1 MNGNSNTNKKVSIRL
16 TGGHSFSVAT
26 PTQKI
31 DEVELL
37 TSRTLLVPEQFYAA
51 EGAKSAFAASG
62 MPIEADEQV
71 LPIRTDKGMMALVA
85 ITTAEQEALSAAFGD
100 EVRYTTPLLH
110 PVGNIEPTVWICDTE
125 DLIYIKVYD
134 PKLQAAEVIS
144 VQSSADRDYL
154 LTMLAESCDTSRYTV
169 RLNLRSENK
178 QLLRHYKKLFKR
190 LQCE

>member
-1 MNGNSNTNKKVSIRL
+1 MNGSSNTTNKVSIRL

-26 PTQKI
+26 PTQKV

-37 TSRTLLVPEQFYAA
+37 TSRTLLVPEPFYAA

-62 MPIEADEQV
+62 MPIEADDQV

-85 ITTAEQEALSAAFGD
+85 LTSAEQEALSAAFGD

-134 PKLQAAEVIS
+134 PKLQAAEVVAIENE
-144 VQSSADRDYL
+144 ADREYL
-154 LTMLAESCDTSRYTV
+154 LSCLIEACDPKRYTV
-169 RLNLRSENK
+169 RLNLRSKNK
-178 QLLRHYKKLFKR
+178 QLLRHYKNLFKR

>member
-1 MNGNSNTNKKVSIRL
+1 MNGSSNTTNKVSIRL

-26 PTQKI
+26 PTQKV

-62 MPIEADEQV
+62 MPIEADDQV
-71 LPIRTDKGMMALVA
+71 LPIRTDKGMMALIA
-85 ITTAEQEALSAAFGD
+85 LTSAEQEALSAAFGD

-125 DLIYIKVYD
+125 ELIYIKVYD
-134 PKLQAAEVIS
+134 PKLQAAEVVAIENE
-144 VQSSADRDYL
+144 ADREYL
-154 LTMLAESCDTSRYTV
+154 LSRLIEACDPKRYTV
-169 RLNLRSENK
+169 RLNLRSKNK
-178 QLLRHYKKLFKR
+178 QLLRHYKNLFKR

>member
-1 MNGNSNTNKKVSIRL
+1 MNGSSNTTNKVSIRL

-26 PTQKI
+26 PTQKV

-62 MPIEADEQV
+62 MPIEADDQV

-85 ITTAEQEALSAAFGD
+85 LTSAEQEALSAAFGD

-134 PKLQAAEVIS
+134 PKLQAAEVVAIENE
-144 VQSSADRDYL
+144 ADREYL
-154 LTMLAESCDTSRYTV
+154 LSRLIEACDPKRYTV
-169 RLNLRSENK
+169 RLNLRSKNK
-178 QLLRHYKKLFKR
+178 QLLRHYKNLFKR

>member
-1 MNGNSNTNKKVSIRL
+1 MNGSSNTTNKVSIRL

-26 PTQKI
+26 PTQKV

-62 MPIEADEQV
+62 MPIEADDQV

-85 ITTAEQEALSAAFGD
+85 LTSAEQEALSAAFGD

-110 PVGNIEPTVWICDTE
+110 PVGNIEPTVWICDTK

-134 PKLQAAEVIS
+134 PKLQAAEVVAIENE
-144 VQSSADRDYL
+144 ADREYL
-154 LTMLAESCDTSRYTV
+154 LSRLIEACDPKRYTV
-169 RLNLRSENK
+169 RLNLRSKNK

>member
-1 MNGNSNTNKKVSIRL
+1 MNGSSNTTNKVSIRL

-26 PTQKI
+26 PTQKV

-62 MPIEADEQV
+62 MPIAADDQV
-71 LPIRTDKGMMALVA
+71 LLIRTDKGMMALVA
-85 ITTAEQEALSAAFGD
+85 LTTAEQEALSAAFGD

-134 PKLQAAEVIS
+134 PKLQAAEVVAIENE
-144 VQSSADRDYL
+144 ADREYL
-154 LTMLAESCDTSRYTV
+154 LSRLIEACDPKRYIV
-169 RLNLRSENK
+169 RLNLRSKNK
-178 QLLRHYKKLFKR
+178 QLLRHYKNLFKR

>member
-1 MNGNSNTNKKVSIRL
+1 MNGSSNTTNKVSIRL

-26 PTQKI
+26 PTQRV

-62 MPIEADEQV
+62 MPIEADDQV
-71 LPIRTDKGMMALVA
+71 LPIRTDKGMMVLIAL
-85 ITTAEQEALSAAFGD
+85 TSAEQEALSAAFGD

-134 PKLQAAEVIS
+134 PKLQAAEVVAIENE
-144 VQSSADRDYL
+144 ADREYL
-154 LTMLAESCDTSRYTV
+154 LSRLIEACDPKRYTV
-169 RLNLRSENK
+169 RLNLRSKNK
-178 QLLRHYKKLFKR
+178 QLLRHYKNLFKR

>member
-1 MNGNSNTNKKVSIRL
+1 MNGSSNTTNKVSIRL

-26 PTQKI
+26 PTQKV

-62 MPIEADEQV
+62 MPIEADDQV

-85 ITTAEQEALSAAFGD
+85 LTSAEQEALSAAFGD

-134 PKLQAAEVIS
+134 PKLQAAEVVAIENE
-144 VQSSADRDYL
+144 ADREYL
-154 LTMLAESCDTSRYTV
+154 LSRLIEACDPKRYTV
-169 RLNLRSENK
+169 RLNLRSKNK

>member
-1 MNGNSNTNKKVSIRL
+1 MSIRL

-26 PTQKI
+26 PTQKV

-62 MPIEADEQV
+62 MPIEADDQV

-85 ITTAEQEALSAAFGD
+85 LTSAEQEALSAAFGD

-134 PKLQAAEVIS
+134 PKLQAAEVVAIENE
-144 VQSSADRDYL
+144 ADREYL
-154 LTMLAESCDTSRYTV
+154 LSRLIEACDPKRYTV
-169 RLNLRSENK
+169 RLNLRSKNK
-178 QLLRHYKKLFKR
+178 QLLRHYKNLFKR

>member
-1 MNGNSNTNKKVSIRL
+1 MNGSSNTTNKVSIRL

-26 PTQKI
+26 PTQKV

-62 MPIEADEQV
+62 MPIEADDQV

-85 ITTAEQEALSAAFGD
+85 LTSAEQEALSAAFGD

-110 PVGNIEPTVWICDTE
+110 PVGNIEPTIWICDTE

-134 PKLQAAEVIS
+134 PKLQAAEVVAIENE
-144 VQSSADRDYL
+144 ADREYL
-154 LTMLAESCDTSRYTV
+154 LSRLIEACDPKRYTV
-169 RLNLRSENK
+169 RLNLRSKNK
-178 QLLRHYKKLFKR
+178 QLLRHYKNLFKR

>member
-1 MNGNSNTNKKVSIRL
+1 MNGSSNTTNKVSIRL

-26 PTQKI
+26 PTQKV

-37 TSRTLLVPEQFYAA
+37 TSRTLFVPEQFYAA

-62 MPIEADEQV
+62 MPIEADDQV

-85 ITTAEQEALSAAFGD
+85 LTSAEQEALSAAFGE

-134 PKLQAAEVIS
+134 PKLQAAEVVAIDNE
-144 VQSSADRDYL
+144 ADREYL
-154 LTMLAESCDTSRYTV
+154 LSRLIEACDPKRYTV
-169 RLNLRSENK
+169 RLNLRSKNK
-178 QLLRHYKKLFKR
+178 QLLRHYKNLFKR

>member
-1 MNGNSNTNKKVSIRL
+1 MNGSSNTTNKVSIRL

-26 PTQKI
+26 PTQKV

-62 MPIEADEQV
+62 MPIEADDQV

-85 ITTAEQEALSAAFGD
+85 LTTAEQEALSAAFGD

-134 PKLQAAEVIS
+134 PKLQAAEVVAIENE
-144 VQSSADRDYL
+144 ADREYL
-154 LTMLAESCDTSRYTV
+154 LSRLIEACDPKRYTV
-169 RLNLRSENK
+169 RLNLRSKNK
-178 QLLRHYKKLFKR
+178 QLLRHYKNLFKR

>member
-1 MNGNSNTNKKVSIRL
+1 MNGSSNTTNKVSIRL

-26 PTQKI
+26 PTQKV

-62 MPIEADEQV
+62 MPIEADDQV

-85 ITTAEQEALSAAFGD
+85 LTSAEQEALSAAFGD

-134 PKLQAAEVIS
+134 PKLQAAEVVAIENES
-144 VQSSADRDYL
+144 DREYL
-154 LTMLAESCDTSRYTV
+154 LSRLIEACDPKRYTV
-169 RLNLRSENK
+169 RLNLRSKNK
-178 QLLRHYKKLFKR
+178 QLLRHYKNLFKR

>member
-1 MNGNSNTNKKVSIRL
+1 MNGSSNTTNKVSIRL

-26 PTQKI
+26 PTQKV

-62 MPIEADEQV
+62 MPIEADDQV

-85 ITTAEQEALSAAFGD
+85 LTSAEQESLSAAFGD

-134 PKLQAAEVIS
+134 PKLQAAEVVAIENE
-144 VQSSADRDYL
+144 ADREYL
-154 LTMLAESCDTSRYTV
+154 LSRLIEACDPKRYTV
-169 RLNLRSENK
+169 RLNLRSKNK
-178 QLLRHYKKLFKR
+178 QLLRHYKNLFKR